1 MKILVLDF
9 DGVICDSADETARA
23 GWLAGS
29 FLWPEWAKHDI
40 TPGMTQ
46 AFRKLRPFLHTG
58 FEAIAIL
65 KMIENDYSLPFIKT
79 NYNFLMRQIFTSSQ
93 YNFDE
98 LKAILNRVRNDWIR
112 INEQDWLSRQRMYPG
127 IGDFVQD
134 AGDFYDYVYILTTRE
149 GRFVSRFLE
158 NSGIDFDRE
167 YILGLETGKDK
178 TDSLNELIN
187 TYMPELGIDPS
198 EEVESSDQ
206 KLKDYC
212 DSVKTADDTTDAPRK
227 AETSKLSEKGS
238 ALVDA
243 EMKKKQPAGGADKQ
257 SSFSG
262 KKGKRRNRKGNSEIL
277 FVDDRFL
284 TLEKI
289 IKDKRLDNVNLY
301 MPSWGYNLPEERYA
315 AENEMRINLLELD
328 DLYLLLE

>member
-1 MKILVLDF
+1 MRILVLDF

-40 TPGMTQ
+40 TPGMTR

-65 KMIENDYSLPFIKT
+65 KMIENDYSFSFIKS

-98 LKAILNRVRNDWIR
+98 LKAILDRVRNDWIR
-112 INEQDWLSRQRMYPG
+112 INERDWLSRQRLFPG
-127 IGDFVQD
+127 MQEFIQD
-134 AGDFYDYVYILTTRE
+134 AQQFYDYVYILTTRE
-149 GRFVSRFLE
+149 GKFVSRLFD
-158 NSGIDFDRE
+158 NSGISFEKE

-178 TDSLNELIN
+178 TDSLDEIMEL
-187 TYMPELGIDPS
+187 YMPELRIIIS
-198 EEVESSDQ
+198 EES
-206 KLKDYC
+206 
-212 DSVKTADDTTDAPRK
+212 TTDTETKKPVKK
-227 AETSKLSEKGS
+227 AGKAADTGTAFRNTEISEPAEEGS

-243 EMKKKQPAGGADKQ
+243 EMKKNQAVSDKDIEAA
-257 SSFSG
+257 SG
-262 KKGKRRNRKGNSEIL
+262 NVSRRKKKGDDEIL
-277 FVDDRFL
+277 FIDDRYL

-289 IKDKRLDNVNLY
+289 IKDKRLDNVKLY

-315 AENEMRINLLELD
+315 ADSEQRINLLELE
-328 DLYLLLE
+328 DLNMLLE